1 MATPNLPGQELIDSL
16 SKLMEKAGVSSIDD
30 LGKSL
35 QKKQGNVDF
44 LSLISKASPYLAIG
58 KTADSLIAAFSG
70 KTLGD
75 TGTTGLLSSVA
86 PGLTSIFSTK
96 IKKPTI
102 EFKPNSSYT
111 STFKD
116 VDKLNNTSNKYYL
129 PWEAKKYN
137 TQIDNYEKL
146 FKTADA
152 IKKDNDLRKLTNP
165 QDVYNKYLN
174 TINSDKLKPTAIGR
188 KGLKLFSDDLV
199 STVEHLKTTQ
209 VFQNGGKMN
218 VIPDG
223 ALHARKHTI
232 DDEEL
237 NGSITNKGIPIIS
250 KEDGGEVVQH
260 AEIER
265 DEIIF
270 TLEVTKKL
278 EELSK
283 KGTDEAAIEAG
294 KLLVEEILFNTDDRT
309 GLINTI
315 E

>member
-1 MATPNLPGQELIDSL
+1 MEQTNLPGQELINSL
-16 SKLMEKAGVSSIDD
+16 SKLLE
-30 LGKSL
+30 
-35 QKKQGNVDF
+35 KKQGNVGF
-44 LSLISKASPYLAIG
+44 LSLINKASPYLAIG
-58 KTADSLIAAFSG
+58 KTVDSIIPVISG
-70 KTLGD
+70 KSGKLGD
-75 TGTTGLLSSVA
+75 TGFTGSLAGIL
-86 PGLTSIFSTK
+86 PGVTSIFSTEV
-96 IKKPTI
+96 KKPTI
-102 EFKPNSSYT
+102 DFKPNASYA

-116 VDKLNNTSNKYYL
+116 VDKLTKASGKYYL
-129 PWEAKKYN
+129 PGEAEWYN
-137 TQIDNYEKL
+137 TKIKNYEELYK
-146 FKTADA
+146 KVDA
-152 IKKDNDLRKLTNP
+152 IKTDYNLRTLTNP
-165 QDVYNKYLN
+165 QDFHNQYLN
-174 TINSDKLKPTAIGR
+174 TINSDRLKPTAIGR
-188 KGLKLFSDDLV
+188 NGMKLFSDDLIN
-199 STVEHLKTTQ
+199 TVEHLKTIQ
-209 VFQNGGKMN
+209 AFQNGGKMN

-294 KLLVEEILFNTDDRT
+294 KLLVKEILFNTDDRT

>member
-35 QKKQGNVDF
+35 QKKQGGTDF
-44 LSLISKASPYLAIG
+44 LSSLSVASPYLAIAKG
-58 KTADSLIAAFSG
+58 ADSLIAAISG
-70 KTLGD
+70 KTLGN
-75 TGTTGLLSSVA
+75 TGITGIASSVL
-86 PGLTSIFSTK
+86 PGLTGIFSTK
-96 IKKPTI
+96 VKKPST

-111 STFKD
+111 SINNAS
-116 VDKLNNTSNKYYL
+116 KLNDAVGKYYL

-146 FKTADA
+146 FKTVDA

-165 QDVYNKYLN
+165 QDTYNQYLN
-174 TINSDKLKPTAIGR
+174 TINSDRLKPTAIGR

-199 STVEHLKTTQ
+199 STIEHLKTIQ

-232 DDEEL
+232 EDEEL
-237 NGSITNKGIPIIS
+237 NKSITSKGIPIIS
-250 KEDGGEVVQH
+250 KEDGGDIIQH

-278 EELSK
+278 EELFK

-294 KLLVEEILFNTDDRT
+294 KLLVEEILFNTDDKT

>member
-1 MATPNLPGQELIDSL
+1 MEQTNLPGQELINSL
-16 SKLMEKAGVSSIDD
+16 SKLLE
-30 LGKSL
+30 
-35 QKKQGNVDF
+35 KKQGNVGF
-44 LSLISKASPYLAIG
+44 LSLINKASPYAAIFNG
-58 KTADSLIAAFSG
+58 VDSGIAAISG
-70 KTLGD
+70 KNLGD
-75 TGTTGLLSSVA
+75 TGLTGTLAAIL
-86 PGLTSIFSTK
+86 PGLTGILSTK
-96 IKKPTI
+96 VKKSTI
-102 EFKPNSSYT
+102 DFKPNASYA

-116 VDKLNNTSNKYYL
+116 VDKLNDASGKWYL
-129 PWEAKKYN
+129 SHEAKRYN
-137 TQIDNYEKL
+137 TDIANYEELYKKVDGIKTDYELKKL
-146 FKTADA
+146 
-152 IKKDNDLRKLTNP
+152 INP
-165 QDVYNKYLN
+165 QDHYIQYSN
-174 TINSDKLKPTAIGR
+174 TINSDRLKPTAIGR
-188 KGLKLFSDDLV
+188 NGMKLFSDDLI
-199 STVEHLKTTQ
+199 STVEHLKTIQT
-209 VFQNGGKMN
+209 FQNGGKMN

-294 KLLVEEILFNTDDRT
+294 KLLVKEILFNTDDRT

>member
-1 MATPNLPGQELIDSL
+1 MTPTNLPGQELIDSL
-16 SKLMEKAGVSSIDD
+16 NKLLEKTGTTSIED
-30 LGKSL
+30 LGKVL

-44 LSLISKASPYLAIG
+44 LSLISKASPYAAIFKG
-58 KTADSLIAAFSG
+58 VDWGISAISG

-75 TGTTGLLSSVA
+75 TGVTGVLASTL
-86 PGLTSIFSTK
+86 PGLTGIFSTK
-96 IKKPTI
+96 VKKPTI
-102 EFKPNSSYT
+102 DFKPNASYT
-111 STFKD
+111 STFDVKD
-116 VDKLNNTSNKYYL
+116 IDNASGKYYL

-137 TQIDNYEKL
+137 TKIENYEKL
-146 FKTADA
+146 YKTADA
-152 IKKDNDLRKLTNP
+152 IKTDYELKKLTNL
-165 QDVYNKYLN
+165 QDPYNRYSN
-174 TINSDKLKPTAIGR
+174 TINSDRLKPTAIGR
-188 KGLKLFSDDLV
+188 NGMKLFSDDLIN
-199 STVEHLKTTQ
+199 TVEHLKTIQ
-209 VFQNGGKMN
+209 AFQNGGKMN

-232 DDEEL
+232 DNEEL

-294 KLLVEEILFNTDDRT
+294 KLLVKEILFNTDDRT

>member
-1 MATPNLPGQELIDSL
+1 MTPTNLPGQELINSL
-16 SKLMEKAGVSSIDD
+16 SKLLEKTGTTSIED
-30 LGKSL
+30 LGKVL
-35 QKKQGNVDF
+35 QKKQGNVGF
-44 LSLISKASPYLAIG
+44 LSLINKASPYAAIFKG
-58 KTADSLIAAFSG
+58 VDSGIAAISG
-70 KTLGD
+70 KNLGD
-75 TGTTGLLSSVA
+75 TGLTGIASSVL
-86 PGLTSIFSTK
+86 PGLTGIFSTK
-96 IKKPTI
+96 VKKLTPD
-102 EFKPNSSYT
+102 FKPNASYA

-116 VDKLNNTSNKYYL
+116 FDKLTKASGKWYL
-129 PWEAKKYN
+129 SHEAKKYN
-137 TQIDNYEKL
+137 TEIANYEELYK
-146 FKTADA
+146 KADA
-152 IKKDNDLRKLTNP
+152 IKTDYELKKLINP
-165 QDVYNKYLN
+165 QDHYIQYSN
-174 TINSDKLKPTAIGR
+174 TINSDRLKPTAIGR
-188 KGLKLFSDDLV
+188 NGMKLFSDDLI
-199 STVEHLKTTQ
+199 STVEHLKTIQ
-209 VFQNGGKMN
+209 AFQNGGKMN

-294 KLLVEEILFNTDDRT
+294 KLLVKEILFNTDDRT

>member
-1 MATPNLPGQELIDSL
+1 MEQTNLPGQELINSL
-16 SKLMEKAGVSSIDD
+16 SKLLE
-30 LGKSL
+30 
-35 QKKQGNVDF
+35 KKQGNVDF
-44 LSLISKASPYLAIG
+44 LSLISKASPYLAIA
-58 KTADSLIAAFSG
+58 KTFDSGIAAISG

-75 TGTTGLLSSVA
+75 TGVTGIASSVL
-86 PGLTSIFSTK
+86 PGLTGIFSTK
-96 IKKPTI
+96 VKKPLTD
-102 EFKPNSSYT
+102 FKPNASYT

-116 VDKLNNTSNKYYL
+116 IDKLTNASGKYYL
-129 PWEAKKYN
+129 PGEADWYN
-137 TQIDNYEKL
+137 TKIKNYEELYKKVDGI
-146 FKTADA
+146 KTDYEL
-152 IKKDNDLRKLTNP
+152 KKLTNP
-165 QDVYNKYLN
+165 QDIYNQYYLN
-174 TINSDKLKPTAIGR
+174 TINPDRLKPTAIGR
-188 KGLKLFSDDLV
+188 NGMKLFSDDLI
-199 STVEHLKTTQ
+199 STVDHLKTIQ
-209 VFQNGGKMN
+209 AFQNGGKMN

>member
-75 TGTTGLLSSVA
+75 SAIASIL
-86 PGLTSIFSTK
+86 PGLTGIFSTK
-96 IKKPTI
+96 VKTPTI
-102 EFKPNSSYT
+102 DFKPNASYT

-116 VDKLNNTSNKYYL
+116 VDKLTNASDKWYL
-129 PWEAKKYN
+129 PGEAEWYN
-137 TQIDNYEKL
+137 TKIKNYEELYK
-146 FKTADA
+146 KVDG

-165 QDVYNKYLN
+165 QDFHNQYWN
-174 TINSDKLKPTAIGR
+174 TINSDRLKPTAIGR
-188 KGLKLFSDDLV
+188 NGMKLFSDDLI
-199 STVEHLKTTQ
+199 STVEHLKTIQT
-209 VFQNGGKMN
+209 FQNGGKMN

>member
-1 MATPNLPGQELIDSL
+1 MEQTNLPGQELINSL
-16 SKLMEKAGVSSIDD
+16 SKLLE
-30 LGKSL
+30 
-35 QKKQGNVDF
+35 KKQGNVDF

-86 PGLTSIFSTK
+86 PGLTGIFSTK
-96 IKKPTI
+96 VKKPSI
-102 EFKPNSSYT
+102 EFKHNSSYT

-116 VDKLNNTSNKYYL
+116 VDKLTNASDKWYL
-129 PWEAKKYN
+129 PGEAEWYN
-137 TQIDNYEKL
+137 TKIKNYEELYK
-146 FKTADA
+146 KVDG

-174 TINSDKLKPTAIGR
+174 TISDKLKPTAIGR
-188 KGLKLFSDDLV
+188 NGMKLFSDDLI
-199 STVEHLKTTQ
+199 STVEHLKTIQT
-209 VFQNGGKMN
+209 FQNGGKMN

>member
-1 MATPNLPGQELIDSL
+1 MEQTNLPGQELIDSL
-16 SKLMEKAGVSSIDD
+16 SKLLE
-30 LGKSL
+30 
-35 QKKQGNVDF
+35 KKQGNVGF
-44 LSLISKASPYLAIG
+44 LSLINKASPYAAILKG
-58 KTADSLIAAFSG
+58 VDSGIAAISG
-70 KTLGD
+70 KNLGD
-75 TGTTGLLSSVA
+75 TGVTGTLGAIL
-86 PGLTSIFSTK
+86 PGLTGIFSTK
-96 IKKPTI
+96 VKKLTPD
-102 EFKPNSSYT
+102 FKPNASYA
-111 STFKD
+111 SAFKD
-116 VDKLNNTSNKYYL
+116 FDKLTKASGKWYL
-129 PWEAKKYN
+129 SHEAERYN
-137 TQIDNYEKL
+137 TDIANYEKL
-146 FKTADA
+146 YKTADA

-165 QDVYNKYLN
+165 QDLHNQYLN
-174 TINSDKLKPTAIGR
+174 TINPDRSMPTAIGR
-188 KGLKLFSDDLV
+188 NGMKLFSDDLIN
-199 STVEHLKTTQ
+199 TVEHLKTIQ
-209 VFQNGGKMN
+209 AFQNGGKMN

-250 KEDGGEVVQH
+250 KEDGGEVIQH

-294 KLLVEEILFNTDDRT
+294 KLLVKEILFNTDDRT

>member
-1 MATPNLPGQELIDSL
+1 
-16 SKLMEKAGVSSIDD
+16 
-30 LGKSL
+30 
-35 QKKQGNVDF
+35 
-44 LSLISKASPYLAIG
+44 
-58 KTADSLIAAFSG
+58 
-70 KTLGD
+70 
-75 TGTTGLLSSVA
+75 
-86 PGLTSIFSTK
+86 
-96 IKKPTI
+96 
-102 EFKPNSSYT
+102 
-111 STFKD
+111 
-116 VDKLNNTSNKYYL
+116 
-129 PWEAKKYN
+129 
-137 TQIDNYEKL
+137 
-146 FKTADA
+146 
-152 IKKDNDLRKLTNP
+152 
-165 QDVYNKYLN
+165 
-174 TINSDKLKPTAIGR
+174 
-188 KGLKLFSDDLV
+188 
-199 STVEHLKTTQ
+199 
-209 VFQNGGKMN
+209 MN

-232 DDEEL
+232 EDEEL
-237 NGSITNKGIPIIS
+237 NKSITSKGIPIIS

>member
-1 MATPNLPGQELIDSL
+1 MEQTNLPGQELINSIN
-16 SKLMEKAGVSSIDD
+16 KLLE
-30 LGKSL
+30 
-35 QKKQGNVDF
+35 KKQGNVGF
-44 LSLISKASPYLAIG
+44 LSLINKASPYAAIF
-58 KTADSLIAAFSG
+58 KTFDSGIAAISG
-70 KTLGD
+70 KSGKLGD
-75 TGTTGLLSSVA
+75 TGVTGTLGAILPGSTTLLSTEV
-86 PGLTSIFSTK
+86 
-96 IKKPTI
+96 KKPTI
-102 EFKPNSSYT
+102 DFKPNASYAA
-111 STFKD
+111 TFKD
-116 VDKLNNTSNKYYL
+116 IKELNDASGKYYL
-129 PWEAKKYN
+129 PWEAEKYN
-137 TQIDNYEKL
+137 RKIKNYEELYK
-146 FKTADA
+146 KADA
-152 IKKDNDLRKLTNP
+152 IKTDYELKKLINP
-165 QDVYNKYLN
+165 QDHYIQYSN
-174 TINSDKLKPTAIGR
+174 TINSDRLKPTAIGR
-188 KGLKLFSDDLV
+188 NGMKLFSDDLI
-199 STVEHLKTTQ
+199 STVEHLKTIQ
-209 VFQNGGKMN
+209 AFQNGGKMN

-294 KLLVEEILFNTDDRT
+294 KLLVKEILFNTDDRT

>member
-35 QKKQGNVDF
+35 QKKQGGTDF
-44 LSLISKASPYLAIG
+44 LSSLSVASPYLAIG
-58 KTADSLIAAFSG
+58 KGADSLIAAISG
-70 KTLGD
+70 KPLGD
-75 TGTTGLLSSVA
+75 TGIAANVL
-86 PGLTSIFSTK
+86 PGLTGIFSTK
-96 IKKPTI
+96 VKKPLI

-116 VDKLNNTSNKYYL
+116 VNKLTNASNKYYL

-146 FKTADA
+146 FKTVDA

-165 QDVYNKYLN
+165 QDIYNQHLN
-174 TINSDKLKPTAIGR
+174 IINSDRLKPTAIGR

-199 STVEHLKTTQ
+199 STIEHLKTIQ

-232 DDEEL
+232 EDEEL
-237 NGSITNKGIPIIS
+237 NKSITSKGIPIIS
-250 KEDGGEVVQH
+250 KEDGGDIIQH

-278 EELSK
+278 EELFK

-294 KLLVEEILFNTDDRT
+294 KLLVEEILFNTDDKT

>member
-1 MATPNLPGQELIDSL
+1 MTTPNLPGQELIDSL
-16 SKLMEKAGVSSIDD
+16 SKLMEKAGVSSTDD
-30 LGKSL
+30 SGKSL
-35 QKKQGNVDF
+35 QKKQGGTDF
-44 LSLISKASPYLAIG
+44 LSSLSVASPYLAII
-58 KTADSLIAAFSG
+58 KAADSVIAGISG

-75 TGTTGLLSSVA
+75 TGFTKIASVL
-86 PGLTSIFSTK
+86 PGLTGMFSTK
-96 IKKPTI
+96 VIKPST
-102 EFKPNSSYT
+102 EFKPNPSYT
-111 STFKD
+111 SMSKNFD
-116 VDKLNNTSNKYYL
+116 ELNNAAGKYYL

-137 TQIDNYEKL
+137 TQIKNYEKL
-146 FKTADA
+146 SNKIAA
-152 IKKDNDLRKLTNP
+152 IKDNNWKLNP
-165 QDVYNKYLN
+165 QDTYNQYLN
-174 TINSDKLKPTAIGR
+174 TINSDRLKPTAIGR

-199 STVEHLKTTQ
+199 STIEHLKTTQ

-232 DDEEL
+232 EDEEL
-237 NGSITNKGIPIIS
+237 NKSITSKGIPIIS
-250 KEDGGEVVQH
+250 KEDGGDIIQH

-278 EELSK
+278 EELFK

-294 KLLVEEILFNTDDRT
+294 KLLVEEILFNTDDKT

>member
-1 MATPNLPGQELIDSL
+1 MEQTNLPGQELINSL
-16 SKLMEKAGVSSIDD
+16 SKLLE
-30 LGKSL
+30 
-35 QKKQGNVDF
+35 KKQGNIGF
-44 LSLISKASPYLAIG
+44 LSLINKASPYAAIFKG
-58 KTADSLIAAFSG
+58 VDSGIAAISG
-70 KTLGD
+70 KNLGD
-75 TGTTGLLSSVA
+75 TGVTGTLAGIL
-86 PGLTSIFSTK
+86 PGLTGILSTK
-96 IKKPTI
+96 VKKSTI
-102 EFKPNSSYT
+102 DFKPNASYA

-116 VDKLNNTSNKYYL
+116 VDKSTYASDKWYL

-137 TQIDNYEKL
+137 TEIANYEKL
-146 FKTADA
+146 YKTTDA

-165 QDVYNKYLN
+165 QDLHNQYLN
-174 TINSDKLKPTAIGR
+174 TINSDRLKPTAIGR
-188 KGLKLFSDDLV
+188 NGMKLFSDDLI
-199 STVEHLKTTQ
+199 STVEHLKTIQ
-209 VFQNGGKMN
+209 AFQNGGKMN

-250 KEDGGEVVQH
+250 KEDGGEVIQH

-294 KLLVEEILFNTDDRT
+294 KLLVKEILFNTDDRT

>member
-1 MATPNLPGQELIDSL
+1 MTPTNLPGQELIDSL
-16 SKLMEKAGVSSIDD
+16 SKLLEKTGTTSIED
-30 LGKSL
+30 LGKVL

-44 LSLISKASPYLAIG
+44 LSLISKASPYLAIAKG
-58 KTADSLIAAFSG
+58 FDSGIAAISG

-75 TGTTGLLSSVA
+75 TGITGIASSVL
-86 PGLTSIFSTK
+86 PGLTGIFSTK
-96 IKKPTI
+96 VKKPSI
-102 EFKPNSSYT
+102 DIKSNASYT
-111 STFKD
+111 SAFKD
-116 VDKLNNTSNKYYL
+116 VDKLTNASGKYYL

-137 TQIDNYEKL
+137 TEIANYEKL
-146 FKTADA
+146 SKTTDA
-152 IKKDNDLRKLTNP
+152 IKKDNDLRKLTNL
-165 QDVYNKYLN
+165 QDPYNRYSN
-174 TINSDKLKPTAIGR
+174 TINSDRLKPTAIGR
-188 KGLKLFSDDLV
+188 NGMKLFSDDLI
-199 STVEHLKTTQ
+199 STVEHLKTIQ
-209 VFQNGGKMN
+209 AFQNGGKMN

-250 KEDGGEVVQH
+250 KEDGGEVIQH

-294 KLLVEEILFNTDDRT
+294 KLLVKEILFNTDDRT

>member
-35 QKKQGNVDF
+35 QKKQGNLDF
-44 LSLISKASPYLAIG
+44 LSSISKASPYLAMA
-58 KTADSLIAAFSG
+58 KTFDSTIAAISG

-75 TGTTGLLSSVA
+75 TGVTGIASSVL
-86 PGLTSIFSTK
+86 PGLTGIFSTK
-96 IKKPTI
+96 VKKPLTD
-102 EFKPNSSYT
+102 FKPNSSYT

-116 VDKLNNTSNKYYL
+116 INKLNNASGKYYL
-129 PWEAKKYN
+129 PWEAKEYN
-137 TQIDNYEKL
+137 TKIKNYEELYK
-146 FKTADA
+146 KVDG

-165 QDVYNKYLN
+165 QDIYNQYLN
-174 TINSDKLKPTAIGR
+174 TINSDRLKPTAIGR
-188 KGLKLFSDDLV
+188 NGMKLFSDDLI
-199 STVEHLKTTQ
+199 STVEHLKTIQT
-209 VFQNGGKMN
+209 FQNGGKMN

>member
-1 MATPNLPGQELIDSL
+1 MEQTNLPGQELINSL
-16 SKLMEKAGVSSIDD
+16 SKLLE
-30 LGKSL
+30 
-35 QKKQGNVDF
+35 KKQGNVGF
-44 LSLISKASPYLAIG
+44 LSLINKASPYLAIG
-58 KTADSLIAAFSG
+58 KTVDSIIPVISG
-70 KTLGD
+70 KSGKLGD
-75 TGTTGLLSSVA
+75 TGFTGSLAGIL
-86 PGLTSIFSTK
+86 PGVTSIFSTEV
-96 IKKPTI
+96 KKSSI
-102 EFKPNSSYT
+102 DFKPNASYA
-111 STFKD
+111 SAFKRI
-116 VDKLNNTSNKYYL
+116 KELNDASGKYYL

-137 TQIDNYEKL
+137 TEIANYEKL

-152 IKKDNDLRKLTNP
+152 IKTDYELKKLTNL
-165 QDVYNKYLN
+165 QDPYNQYSN
-174 TINSDKLKPTAIGR
+174 TINSDRLKPTAIGR
-188 KGLKLFSDDLV
+188 NGMKLFSDDLI
-199 STVEHLKTTQ
+199 STVEHLKTIQ
-209 VFQNGGKMN
+209 AFQNGGKMN

-250 KEDGGEVVQH
+250 KEDGGEVIQH

-294 KLLVEEILFNTDDRT
+294 KLLVKEILFNTDDRT

>member
-35 QKKQGNVDF
+35 QKKQGGTDF
-44 LSLISKASPYLAIG
+44 LSSLSVASPYLAIG
-58 KTADSLIAAFSG
+58 KGADSLIAAISG

-75 TGTTGLLSSVA
+75 TGITGIASSVL
-86 PGLTSIFSTK
+86 PGLTGIFSTK
-96 IKKPTI
+96 VKKLST

-111 STFKD
+111 STFKAS
-116 VDKLNNTSNKYYL
+116 KLNDAAGKYYL

-137 TQIDNYEKL
+137 TEIDNYEKL
-146 FKTADA
+146 FKTVDA

-165 QDVYNKYLN
+165 QDIYNQYLN
-174 TINSDKLKPTAIGR
+174 RVNSDRLKPTAIGR

-199 STVEHLKTTQ
+199 STIEHLKTTQ

-232 DDEEL
+232 EDEEL
-237 NGSITNKGIPIIS
+237 NKSITSKGIPIIS
-250 KEDGGEVVQH
+250 KEDGGDIIQH

-278 EELSK
+278 EELFK

-294 KLLVEEILFNTDDRT
+294 KLLVEEILFNTDDKT

>member
-1 MATPNLPGQELIDSL
+1 MEQTNLPGQELINSL
-16 SKLMEKAGVSSIDD
+16 SKL
-30 LGKSL
+30 L
-35 QKKQGNVDF
+35 QKKQGNVGF
-44 LSLISKASPYLAIG
+44 LSLINKASPYAAILKG
-58 KTADSLIAAFSG
+58 VDSGIAAISG
-70 KTLGD
+70 KNLGD
-75 TGTTGLLSSVA
+75 TGLTGTLAGIL
-86 PGLTSIFSTK
+86 PGVTGIFSTK
-96 IKKPTI
+96 VKKLTPD
-102 EFKPNSSYT
+102 FKSNASYASYT
-111 STFKD
+111 SAFKD
-116 VDKLNNTSNKYYL
+116 IDKLTDASGKWYL

-137 TQIDNYEKL
+137 TEIANYEKL
-146 FKTADA
+146 SKTTDA
-152 IKKDNDLRKLTNP
+152 IKKDNDLRKLINP
-165 QDVYNKYLN
+165 QDYDNQYSN
-174 TINSDKLKPTAIGR
+174 AINSDRLKPTAIGR
-188 KGLKLFSDDLV
+188 NGMKLFSDDLIN
-199 STVEHLKTTQ
+199 TVEHLKTIQ
-209 VFQNGGKMN
+209 AFQNGGKMN

-250 KEDGGEVVQH
+250 KEDGGEVIQH

-294 KLLVEEILFNTDDRT
+294 KLLVKEILFNTDDRT